1 VFPVP
6 EALIPQ
12 MGMLPGIDGAGKMG
26 KSLGNAIFLTDSPDT
41 VKQKVMGMYT
51 DPKRIR
57 ATDPGTVEGNPVF
70 ALHDAFN
77 TDTAEVQE
85 LKERYRAGTV
95 GDIEVKKKLVIA
107 LERFLEPIR
116 ERRARYAADPKRID
130 EIIYA
135 GSARARDE
143 AKRTLHEVRGAM
155 QLDYFGL

>member
-1 VFPVP
+1 
-6 EALIPQ
+6 
-12 MGMLPGIDGAGKMG
+12 
-26 KSLGNAIFLTDSPDT
+26 
-41 VKQKVMGMYT
+41 MYT

-77 TDTAEVQE
+77 TDTAEVQD

-130 EIIYA
+130 QIIYA
-135 GSARARDE
+135 GSARAREE
-143 AKRTLHEVRGAM
+143 AKRTLHEVREAM
-155 QLDYFGL
+155 HLDYFGL

>member
-1 VFPVP
+1 
-6 EALIPQ
+6 
-12 MGMLPGIDGAGKMG
+12 
-26 KSLGNAIFLTDSPDT
+26 
-41 VKQKVMGMYT
+41 MYT

-77 TDTAEVQE
+77 TDNGEVQD

-116 ERRARYAADPKRID
+116 ERRARYAADTKRID

-135 GSARARDE
+135 GSARARLE
-143 AKRTLHEVRGAM
+143 AKRTLHEVRAAM
-155 QLDYFGL
+155 HLDYFGL